1 MSAGKPAKPLFDL
14 LPRRG
19 PDAPR
24 SAPTPSPVPAPLPPP
39 VSATGARGAATTR
52 PTHSAAQQVELKL
65 RRADL
70 ASEAEEGF
78 PETTRKSYTV
88 SFTAACGLVAAVGL
102 LLLATW
108 ILGALA
114 GKRDAER
121 RLGESLAAE
130 TQAPPEPNPINN
142 VGPGPSEPVRVQPAP
157 VPMPPP
163 REPQP
168 GDVFAAGS
176 WSPTDPRIKGMN
188 YLWVATLR
196 RDDAVRSVEYLRSKG
211 KEAVAVPSRTVD
223 RSPEGAKNPTYFVLL
238 LTPLSRDQYRDASLR
253 ARIETEV
260 RELGKQWSKGK
271 DRGPTDFGQPVWM
284 KYE

>member
-19 PDAPR
+19 PDVPR
-24 SAPTPSPVPAPLPPP
+24 SQPTPSPLPPP
-39 VSATGARGAATTR
+39 APVAGARAGVSPR
-52 PTHSAAQQVELKL
+52 PALAVSQQVEMKP

-70 ASEAEEGF
+70 P
-78 PETTRKSYTV
+78 PEDSREFTETAPKSYTI

-130 TQAPPEPNPINN
+130 TRRTDEPTREADQ
-142 VGPGPSEPVRVQPAP
+142 GPGPSEPVRVQP
-157 VPMPPP
+157 PPTP
-163 REPQP
+163 TPPAREPQP
-168 GDVFAAGS
+168 GDVFAGGA
-176 WSPTDPRIKGMN
+176 WSATDPRIKGMN

-196 RDDAVRSVEYLRSKG
+196 RDDAVKSVEYLRGKG
-211 KEAVAVPSRTVD
+211 KEALAVPSKAVD

-238 LTPLSRDQYRDASLR
+238 LTPLSREQYRDASLR

-260 RELGKQWSKGK
+260 RELGKQWAKGK